1 VTDEPPVPADA
12 VRAELERILATKG
25 FQNAGRLSRLLRYVT
40 EKTLAGESEQLKE
53 YAVGVEVFDRDAS
66 YDPRVDAIV
75 RVEAGRLRTRLD
87 EYYAG
92 DGAASEL
99 RIGLPKGG
107 YVAHFRTASP
117 RVLESPSPRTVETST
132 SPGTG
137 RSARLT
143 LLAGAAV
150 AIAALSLWLLAWR
163 AHPERPSVAV
173 LSFSEY
179 SSNSTLAGLA
189 ARLND
194 DVTSEMA
201 RLGTVSVVS
210 HTSAMQFA
218 GSRKPLREIAEALDA
233 DFVLEASVEAEP
245 GGIRVVVRL
254 VNAATDRKAWV
265 QDFHG
270 RTDAL
275 HDLSR
280 QIAAGAAA
288 AILKIRPA
296 R

>member
-1 VTDEPPVPADA
+1 MTDEPPVPADA
-12 VRAELERILATKG
+12 VRAELERILASKG
-25 FQNAGRLSRLLRYVT
+25 FQSAGRLSRLLRYVT

-87 EYYAG
+87 DYYAG
-92 DGAASEL
+92 DGAASGL

-107 YVAHFRTASP
+107 YAAQFRTAS
-117 RVLESPSPRTVETST
+117 RRDLEGPPLQNPETSK
-132 SPGTG
+132 PPEAR
-137 RSARLT
+137 RSTRSW
-143 LLAGAAV
+143 LLAGAV
-150 AIAALSLWLLAWR
+150 VVIAGLSLWLLAWR
-163 AHPERPSVAV
+163 AHPERPSIAV
-173 LSFSEY
+173 LGFSEY
-179 SSNSTLAGLA
+179 SGNGALARLA
-189 ARLND
+189 AQLND

-210 HTSAMQFA
+210 HTSVMQVA
-218 GSRKPLREIAEALDA
+218 GKPLREIAEALDA
-233 DFVLEASVEAEP
+233 DFVMEATVEAESS
-245 GGIRVVVRL
+245 GIRVVARL
-254 VNAATDRKAWV
+254 VNARTNRKVWV

-270 RTDAL
+270 KTDAL
-275 HDLSR
+275 RDLSR

-288 AILKIRPA
+288 EMIKIQPA